1 MMDVVA
7 RFWDLPKVE
16 HGAAQV
22 PYIYPPEMMDELNAI
37 LRVTSLPLGKEPPP
51 TKRVTRYRYEYQ
63 RGDDR
68 YQMLIQADGRDRA
81 DALAQERVPDAAL
94 VRVHDVEVLV

>member
-37 LRVTSLPLGKEPPP
+37 LRVSSSAGAAHQACHAISL
-51 TKRVTRYRYEYQ
+51 
-63 RGDDR
+63 
-68 YQMLIQADGRDRA
+68 
-81 DALAQERVPDAAL
+81 
-94 VRVHDVEVLV
+94 